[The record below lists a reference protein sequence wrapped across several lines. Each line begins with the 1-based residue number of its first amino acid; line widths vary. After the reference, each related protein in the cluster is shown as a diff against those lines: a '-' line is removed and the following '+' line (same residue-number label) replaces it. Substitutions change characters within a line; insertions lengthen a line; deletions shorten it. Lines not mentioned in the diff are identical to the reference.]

1 MGITRVAIAGSSG
14 SIGTQTIEV
23 VLAEPDKYCITALAV
38 GSSSDTVIEQARL
51 LKPELVV
58 VTNEAL
64 RSEVATALPGIP
76 VTGNLAD
83 VVGVADVVING
94 VVGFAGLSV
103 TLETLRAGK
112 TLGLANKESLIAAGP
127 VVQPLRAT
135 PGAQLVP
142 VDSEHCEFISVF
154 DLHRD
159 QRQRYRAS
167 FSPPAVAPFVAVQP
181 NRSLQS
187 Q

>member
-14 SIGTQTIEV
+14 SVGMQTIEV
-23 VLAEPDKYCITALAV
+23 VLAEPDKYRITALAV

-83 VVGVADVVING
+83 VVDVA
-94 VVGFAGLSV
+94 A
-103 TLETLRAGK
+103 
-112 TLGLANKESLIAAGP
+112 SLHGQILKVLKIHNP
-127 VVQPLRAT
+127 
-135 PGAQLVP
+135 AQLPELVKRLDINLVLLAMP
-142 VDSEHCEFISVF
+142 SAS
-154 DLHRD
+154 
-159 QRQRYRAS
+159 RQRRNEI
-167 FSPPAVAPFVAVQP
+167 VELRLP
-181 NRSLQS
+181 N
-187 Q
+187 